1 MALEDIHRHAA
12 CGMEEQGVSTRST
25 EVGCQRSEGIVFHSE
40 DVDVGI
46 GKDGFQRG
54 GIGTADLVSKF
65 LGVSRSTTKNLN
77 NLLVGIF

>member
-54 GIGTADLVSKF
+54 GIGTADLLSKH
-65 LGVSRSTTKNLN
+65 LSMRLCTTKNLN
-77 NLLVGIF
+77 NLLTSIF

>member
-25 EVGCQRSEGIVFHSE
+25 EVGCQRSEGIVLYCE

-46 GKDGFQRG
+46 FLDGFQRG
-54 GIGTADLVSKF
+54 GIGTADLVSEF
-65 LGVSRSTTKNLN
+65 LSVSRSTTKDLN